1 MRNKDLW
8 IICMN
13 IYRQMFKEAKPSADF
28 DELMETGEARQPEFF
43 MKYYLSQ
50 EIEDKIIDEICKENK
65 INKWDKLKIKNTVY
79 LGCSPNSCL
88 KTWKE
93 EKEKSEEKRSLSSK
107 ELIK

>member
-13 IYRQMFKEAKPSADF
+13 IYRQMFKESNPPADF
-28 DELMETGEARQPEFF
+28 DELMETGEAQTENFF

-50 EIEDKIIDEICKENK
+50 EREAEIIDEICKENK
-65 INKWDKLKIKNTVY
+65 VNKWKKEMIKNTVY

-93 EKEKSEEKRSLSSK
+93 ETVGVFSGD
-107 ELIK
+107 